1 MSDREGFVSRDQTAL
16 RFYVAGTEERLDVVP
31 DRLIVAGYTARDEQ
45 AVAEHIAELAAIG
58 VPEPASVPAFYDLN
72 PALLTTDTVV
82 EVDGATS
89 SGEVEPV
96 VLRHHDSYY
105 LAVGS
110 DHTDRALERHDIAA
124 SKAACPKP
132 VGQLVVPLGADLSAA
147 DWDTITACSSID
159 ETPYQ
164 RGALSTLRTP
174 LDLLARLE
182 ERLGDLPG
190 DLVVFGGTLP
200 LLTGEFIHGSCWRL
214 HLRLADGRTLT
225 HSYETKQRSL

>member
-1 MSDREGFVSRDQTAL
+1 MNRDRTVL
-16 RFYVAGTEERLDVVP
+16 RLYVAGTEDRLDVVP
-31 DRLIVAGYTARDEQ
+31 ERLVVAGYTARDEQ

-72 PALLTTDTVV
+72 PALLTTDSVIG
-82 EVDGATS
+82 VDGAAT

-96 VLRHHDSYY
+96 LVRHRGYYY

-110 DHTDRALERHDIAA
+110 DHTDRSLERHHIAA

-132 VGQLVVPLGADLSAA
+132 IGQLVVPFGEDPSAV
-147 DWDTITACSSID
+147 DWDGITASSSVD
-159 ETPYQ
+159 ENPYQ
-164 RGALSTLRTP
+164 RGFLSTLRAP
-174 LDLLARLE
+174 ADLLTRLE
-182 ERLGDLPG
+182 EILGEVPG

-200 LLTGEFIHGSCWRL
+200 LLTGEFVHGSCWRT
-214 HLRLADGRTLT
+214 HLRLTDGRTLT